1 MSCKGVP
8 VWADAAGEERVAAY
22 FLNISEWFRNR
33 VSSDIPQF
41 LAYSPFHREPRET
54 VLVDPDI
61 TFDDVGDHDDREATF
76 RRRSAGPDSASSPD
90 APGESSTPVVQ
101 STTTPQYTTR
111 RFSRQL
117 DDDFE
122 YPGSG
127 DGNGDDEDQEDVSS
141 ATHSGAGYP
150 TSDGDSGRPPV
161 LDGRPTKTTHAQ
173 LPPVGSSPMFRSSV
187 LILNQPFDANLVRQ
201 ESEAFKQLSGE
212 FELMLSQSLARLLR
226 PPHNVA
232 SVQVLRFAPAAQPG
246 RSPSPATSSFR
257 APTRRNCSVPSA
269 LSWNGG
275 RLGNFELSSQHSTFT
290 QLGVPTPHPGGIHCG
305 ADMFACD
312 DNRRCVEMSRRCD
325 GHRDCNDGYDEE
337 NCVHPSSQGTQHHGF
352 QCKPDQFLC
361 DGRRCIE
368 KSQLC
373 NGQRDCS
380 DETDEQD
387 CSSREVP
394 LHHTDG
400 FQCSSDQFACD
411 GHRCVPFCKQFQLMK
426 FIVDQ
431 ISFFVMA
438 VVVLMRLESVMV
450 VGIVLMALMNRTA
463 SQEKFQ
469 HMKELIVDQISFFV
483 MAVVVLMRLESV
495 MVVGIVLMAL
505 MNRTASQEKFQHM
518 KELIVDQISFF
529 VMAVVVLV
537 RPESVTVVQIVLMAL
552 MSMIVQLVKFLL
564 LMVKVFIVSAMSL
577 FVMVGGVWMYQ
588 RGAMVALI
596 VPMKLMNVTAH
607 QLKLLPKPLDFS
619 VVPMS
624 SFVMVVDVWTHLEN
638 VMANVIVQMKL
649 MNMTARQKKFL
660 PSVLRVTLFV
670 IAGAVFLCLESVMA
684 IVIVLMAVMNKTVQ
698 NRMEDL
704 TVALTSLSVMVVG
717 VLIRTGSVM
726 AVLTVLMNLTK
737 GTAQVQMNV
746 NRINSS
752 VMVEGRVLTLPED
765 AMVTMTVLI
774 ALMSKAAHL
783 INLEASRRQLWM
795 TALRT
800 SFGAV
805 VASALLRRWFAMAGE
820 IAQTT
825 LMRATAH
832 AGRGNLG
839 VAMAIASRWQG
850 AVMATMTARI
860 GVMNLTVLTSAGL
873 VNSVA
878 IVARVSWSVLV
889 VTGAGTA
896 QMDLMR
902 TSVLTAAGL
911 TKYDAKVVAA

>member
-607 QLKLLPKPLDFS
+607 QLK
-619 VVPMS
+619 
-624 SFVMVVDVWTHLEN
+624 
-638 VMANVIVQMKL
+638 
-649 MNMTARQKKFL
+649 FL